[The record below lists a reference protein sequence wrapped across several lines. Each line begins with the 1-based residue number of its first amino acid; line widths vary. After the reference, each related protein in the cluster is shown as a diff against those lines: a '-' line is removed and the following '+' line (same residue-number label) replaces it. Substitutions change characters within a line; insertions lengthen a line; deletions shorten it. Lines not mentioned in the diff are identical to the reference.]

1 MGLKKFLFMRFPEG
15 RAKALT
21 FSYDDGVE
29 QDVRLIEILNKHN
42 MKGTFNLNGGL
53 YAREDKVYPE
63 GQVHRRMTKKAISAL
78 YADGRHEVAVHS
90 YSHPYLET
98 LTPAMVAYEIIKDRE
113 ELESQFGKIIR
124 GMAYPMGT
132 FSDEVVDVLKNCGI
146 LYARTTKTTEK
157 FDIPTDWLRLPA
169 TCHHKNPRLME
180 LAQSFVEMKV
190 GQHPKLFYVWGHAY
204 EFEGADNWHVIEE
217 FTEYMSGKEDSIW
230 YATNGEIFEYIE
242 DYKRLIFS
250 ADGSMVKN
258 PTARTLWF
266 SLNNH
271 IISIAPGETLKLD
284 VGVKESNL

>member
-1 MGLKKFLFMRFPEG
+1 MKKMLFMRFPEG

-29 QDVRLIEILNKHN
+29 QDIRFIELLNRYG

-53 YAREDKVYPE
+53 YASEDKVYPE
-63 GQVHRRMTKKAISAL
+63 GQVHRRMTEKAITEL

-90 YSHPYLET
+90 YTHPFLET
-98 LTPAMVAYEIIKDRE
+98 LTPAVMAYEIVKDRE
-113 ELESQFGKIIR
+113 KLEQQFGKIVR
-124 GMAYPMGT
+124 GMAYPQGT
-132 FSDEVVDVLKNCGI
+132 FSDEVVDVLKSCGI

-180 LAQSFVEMKV
+180 LAEKFVEMNVKH
-190 GQHPKLFYVWGHAY
+190 HPQLFYLWGHTY
-204 EFEGADNWHVIEE
+204 EFEDNDNWNVIEE

-230 YATNGEIFEYIE
+230 YATNIEIFEYIE
-242 DYKRLIFS
+242 DYKRLIYS
-250 ADGSMVKN
+250 VDGTMVKN

-266 SLNNH
+266 ALNGKTV
-271 IISIAPGETLKLD
+271 SVEAGETKRLD
-284 VGVKESNL
+284 V